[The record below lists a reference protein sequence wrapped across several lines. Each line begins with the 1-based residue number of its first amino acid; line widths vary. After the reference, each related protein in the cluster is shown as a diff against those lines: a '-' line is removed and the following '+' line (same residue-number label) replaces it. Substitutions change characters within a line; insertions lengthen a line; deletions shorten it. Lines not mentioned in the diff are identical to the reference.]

1 MSFDLPHNATD
12 IQFFNARPA
21 VVAQYQQRPPE
32 FQSVVATVFPHGA
45 MWSEVSIAK
54 AKIHELGSMP
64 ENWDGYGATRIS
76 RETQQNA
83 LSAIDV
89 LLRSAPVPDI
99 VPNPNGTISFEWESS
114 QGIGHLEI
122 GKTKFSFYV
131 KTRSGSP
138 VLADGLADQIGNDIG
153 PLVASLLFP
162 VQHVANTMTKISI
175 AGHVRSA
182 Y

>member
-12 IQFFNARPA
+12 IQFFNARSA
-21 VVAQYQQRPPE
+21 VKTQYQHRPPG

-45 MWSEVSIAK
+45 MRSEVSIAK
-54 AKIHELGSMP
+54 AKIRELTSMP

-76 RETQQNA
+76 SETQQNA
-83 LSAIDV
+83 LSALDV

-99 VPNPNGTISFEWESS
+99 VPNANGTIAFEWESS
-114 QGIGHLEI
+114 QGIGHFEI

-138 VLADGLADQIGNDIG
+138 ALADGLADQIGDDIG

-162 VQHVANTMTKISI
+162 VQHLANTMTKISI